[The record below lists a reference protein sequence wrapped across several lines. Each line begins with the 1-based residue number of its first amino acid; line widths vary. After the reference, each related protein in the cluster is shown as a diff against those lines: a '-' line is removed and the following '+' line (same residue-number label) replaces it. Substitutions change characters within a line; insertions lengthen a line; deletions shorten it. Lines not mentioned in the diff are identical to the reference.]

1 MTEANTPTLKQT
13 VGVTQMA
20 LYAVGAM
27 LGAGIYGLIG
37 QAAGISGNAVWM
49 AFIVAGIAALLTA
62 LTYASLGSRYPRAG
76 GSAYIAERAFASP
89 KMGFIVGLCLACA
102 AIIGVP
108 TMAQVFARNFA
119 ELFQLGDHM
128 IPFVAE
134 GFLIALAL
142 IIFRG
147 IQETMWLNIL
157 CCIIE
162 AGGLLFVIATGFSH
176 WGDVNYLEIPEQ
188 AATVIPGIP
197 AIIVA
202 VMGSTMLTFFA
213 FNGFEDVL
221 NIAEETKNP
230 QRTLPLG
237 LMIAMGIVSVLYIAV
252 AITVVSVVPWHQ
264 LASSRSPLT
273 DVIRVTAPHLP
284 AHLFT
289 VIALFSVTNTILI
302 GYVTVS
308 RLIYGMSRQNLLPA
322 ILGRV
327 HGKRRTPH
335 IAVFVLLLCFTPFA
349 IYGRIDQL
357 AAASTILF
365 LSVFA
370 MMNISLVMLQR
381 RDSTKGLFEIHPVFP
396 IMGAIV
402 CTTLVI
408 ARVVTGEW
416 TAPVIA
422 AGMAVGVAVVYE
434 LAKKRRS
441 L

>member
-1 MTEANTPTLKQT
+1 MNDAPPPTLKQT
-13 VGVTQMA
+13 VGLVQMV

-37 QAAGISGNAVWM
+37 QAASISGNAVWM

-62 LTYASLGSRYPRAG
+62 ITYASLGSRYPRAG
-76 GSAYIAERAFASP
+76 GSSYIATKAFASP
-89 KMGFIVGLCLACA
+89 KMGFIVGLCLACS

-119 ELFQLGDHM
+119 ELFQLNDHM
-128 IPFVAE
+128 IPFIAE
-134 GFLIALAL
+134 GFLITLAL
-142 IIFRG
+142 IIYRG
-147 IQETMWLNIL
+147 LEESMWLNIV
-157 CCIIE
+157 CCVIE
-162 AGGLLFVIATGFSH
+162 ASGLLFVIATGISH
-176 WGDVNYLEIPEQ
+176 WGDVNYLEVPAQ
-188 AATVIPGIP
+188 AASVIPGIP

-230 QRTLPLG
+230 QRILPLG

-264 LASSRSPLT
+264 LAESRSPLT
-273 DVIRVTAPHLP
+273 DVIRVTAPYLP
-284 AHLFT
+284 PHLFT

-308 RLIYGMSRQNLLPA
+308 RLVYGMAHQKLLPA
-322 ILGRV
+322 ALGRV
-327 HGKRRTPH
+327 HGTRRTPY

-349 IYGRIDQL
+349 IYGRIAQL

-381 RDSTKGLFEIHPVFP
+381 RDASKGQFEVHPLFP
-396 IMGAIV
+396 ILGAIV
-402 CTTLVI
+402 CTILVI

-416 TAPVIA
+416 TAPAIA
-422 AGMAVGVAVVYE
+422 AGMALGVGVIYE
-434 LAKKRRS
+434 FTKKRV
-441 L
+441 